1 LLNLCVNAHLR
12 LNGNLRQ
19 YQFCGFVLHVLHL
32 VVQVDYVFLY
42 RGRVYERF
50 LLWADEFFPGILL
63 LLPLLLSLLL
73 LLVLSLLIR
82 RHLKASAY
90 DVLIVVVDR
99 FFVTHFCFLCI
110 FTKCIY

>member
-1 LLNLCVNAHLR
+1 ML
-12 LNGNLRQ
+12 
-19 YQFCGFVLHVLHL
+19 
-32 VVQVDYVFLY
+32 LY

-50 LLWADEFFPGILL
+50 LIWTDELFLGFLL
-63 LLPLLLSLLL
+63 LLPLLLSLPL

-82 RHLKASAY
+82 RHLKAGAY

-110 FTKCIY
+110 FTKCNY